1 MKISKTTIDILKNFS
16 SINQS
21 ICIKSGNQVQTL
33 SIQKN
38 ILGRA
43 VVEEDFPRD
52 FAIYDLSEF
61 LGGLSLLNLD
71 DVDFDFSN
79 DNYLNIKEGKSRIKY
94 FYADPTVITTVP
106 EGKQPQIPSK
116 DVNFTI
122 TQSQVAT
129 IIRAASTYQIEDL
142 SVLGD
147 AGVIRVMVRDKKN
160 NTSNSFSIVVGET
173 DNTFC
178 FNFKVE
184 NLKMLP
190 GNYNV
195 AISKK
200 NASLFTNTK
209 IDLEYLIA
217 LEPDSSYE

>member
-1 MKISKTTIDILKNFS
+1 MNLSKTTIDILKNFS

-21 ICIKSGNQVQTL
+21 ICIKSGNQIQTL

-43 VVEEDFPRD
+43 TVEEVFPRD

-61 LGGLSLLNLD
+61 LGGLSLLNLES
-71 DVDFDFSN
+71 VDFDFSN
-79 DNYLNIKEGKSRIKY
+79 DSYLNIKEGKSRIKY

-106 EGKQPQIPSK
+106 NGKRPEIPSK
-116 DVNFTI
+116 DVTFSI
-122 TQSQVAT
+122 TQNQIAT

-142 SVLGD
+142 SVIGE
-147 AGVIRVMVRDKKN
+147 AGVIRVVVRDKKN
-160 NTSNSFSIVVGET
+160 DTSNSFSIVVGET
-173 DNTFC
+173 DKSFC

-184 NLKMLP
+184 NLKMLS
-190 GNYNV
+190 GDYFV
-195 AISKK
+195 EISKK
-200 NASLFTNTK
+200 NASMFKNTK
-209 IDLEYLIA
+209 LDLEYLIA